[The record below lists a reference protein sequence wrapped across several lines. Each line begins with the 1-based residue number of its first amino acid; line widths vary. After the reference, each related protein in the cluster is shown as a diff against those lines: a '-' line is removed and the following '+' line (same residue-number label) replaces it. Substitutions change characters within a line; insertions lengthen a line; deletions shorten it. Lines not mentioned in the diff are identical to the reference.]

1 MKTSLE
7 GTTLHVSDVERSLD
21 FYKRVPGAVVE
32 VHRPGRFALLSIG
45 KSRLGLLGVRASGD
59 FHLEISTDDLDGL
72 YEQLRQEGIEPVEPP
87 QDRWGDRSFLVKDPD
102 GYWVEF
108 DTNL

>member
-7 GTTLHVSDVERSLD
+7 GTTLHVSDVERSLE
-21 FYKRVPGAVVE
+21 FYKRIPGSTVE
-32 VHRPGRFALLSIG
+32 VHRTGRFALLNIG
-45 KSRLGLLGVRASGD
+45 KSRLSLLGVRASGE
-59 FHLEISTDDLDGL
+59 FHLEIGTNDLDGL
-72 YEQLRQEGIEPVEPP
+72 YEQLRQEGIEPEGPP